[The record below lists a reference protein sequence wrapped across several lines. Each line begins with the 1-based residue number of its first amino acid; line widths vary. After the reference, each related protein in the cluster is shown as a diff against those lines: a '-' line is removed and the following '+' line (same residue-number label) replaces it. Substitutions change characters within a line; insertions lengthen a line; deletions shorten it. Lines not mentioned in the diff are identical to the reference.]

1 MERILDEAAR
11 SKLIGKY
18 GGQHEDF
25 FSDPPERDYED
36 DYGKELQEPGN
47 CEQCHEMLARI
58 DEQRGH
64 SLCSDCRWQK
74 SIDEAD

>member
-1 MERILDEAAR
+1 MSGYRRVIRTLRKKAEM
-11 SKLIGKY
+11 LI
-18 GGQHEDF
+18 E
-25 FSDPPERDYED
+25 ENITD

-47 CEQCHEMLARI
+47 CQQCHEMLARI

>member
-1 MERILDEAAR
+1 MKSEVSAAKMILNSLDQFREAMEEVP
-11 SKLIGKY
+11 S
-18 GGQHEDF
+18 
-25 FSDPPERDYED
+25 D

-58 DEQRGH
+58 DEQRGY

-74 SIDEAD
+74 AIEEAE

>member
-1 MERILDEAAR
+1 MTEMTPAKYALNNIEQFTAAMDEM
-11 SKLIGKY
+11 
-18 GGQHEDF
+18 
-25 FSDPPERDYED
+25 PD

-74 SIDEAD
+74 SRDTTTTSI